1 MLEVLS
7 NLREWG
13 SKISLNLRIDK
24 CQLYFKPGHHLPTI
38 RQGLTV
44 NREGLI
50 ILGTPIRSDKFI
62 QESCLT
68 QVHESQLLLDK
79 ICELPNIQSAFLM
92 LRYCATGSLAHLT
105 RSVPPH
111 LLEEAATAYDFSLRS
126 TAAKLLNLDYLSDNY
141 WKQMQMPL
149 RYGGMGFTSMV
160 DSAASAYLGS
170 SSICL
175 KELPKKMPSINIEE
189 SLSPHTTTL
198 AHLVKSYQKVAN
210 IPVFKIYSQDPHV

>member
-1 MLEVLS
+1 
-7 NLREWG
+7 
-13 SKISLNLRIDK
+13 
-24 CQLYFKPGHHLPTI
+24 
-38 RQGLTV
+38 
-44 NREGLI
+44 
-50 ILGTPIRSDKFI
+50 
-62 QESCLT
+62 
-68 QVHESQLLLDK
+68 
-79 ICELPNIQSAFLM
+79 M

-149 RYGGMGFTSMV
+149 RYGGMGFTSML

-210 IPVFKIYSQDPHV
+210 IPGIQDLLP